1 MRFKKSATLF
11 RVIGF
16 GLLFSGWGFAQ
27 APASAPAAATP
38 AAQSG
43 ANGGGAGRGQG
54 ANAAPLP
61 PITAPFRIHI
71 IAQNI
76 SGGYALL
83 AVDLNKDHKTDVVAL
98 GLSADS
104 LVWFEN
110 PYWIPHVITTQA
122 PKMVAMDSADLDGDG
137 IPEIAVAYDFAAIP
151 KNSVGTVSIFKHNGD
166 PRQPW
171 VLMKTMDQHM
181 PSTHRVNFAN
191 VDGRGHGT
199 LVAAPILALGS
210 PGFPDPEHL
219 STPLWGFRME
229 NGWKPEL
236 ITDQNKGVVHGLLP
250 YDFFGTGKQDILTA
264 GYSGINAHTREKN
277 GTWKRT
283 FIAEGSPAPWPNGG
297 AGAVAV
303 GKLAGKQFF
312 ATIEPFH
319 GNMTVIYTQDDK
331 GQYQRHVID
340 DTLTTGHA
348 LTLVNVDSDNMQE
361 VVAGGNRTKANLYFY
376 RATDK
381 TGQNW
386 TRQLMDND
394 MAASACTDAD
404 IKGTGHKTD
413 VVCMEAR
420 PPFAVKWYEY
430 VGK

>member
-1 MRFKKSATLF
+1 MRGEGIAALLA
-11 RVIGF
+11 VIGF
-16 GLLFSGWGFAQ
+16 SCAAFAQ
-27 APASAPAAATP
+27 NGAPALGGATP
-38 AAQSG
+38 AAG
-43 ANGGGAGRGQG
+43 AQADGGQA
-54 ANAAPLP
+54 ANATPPP

-71 IAQNI
+71 IAENI
-76 SGGYALL
+76 AGGYALL

-98 GLSADS
+98 GLSADN

-137 IPEIAVAYDFAAIP
+137 VPEIAVAYDFDALPA
-151 KNSVGTVSIFKHNGD
+151 KSVGTVSIFKHNGD

-171 VLMKTMDQHM
+171 VLMKTIDEKM

-191 VDGRGHGT
+191 VDGEGHGT
-199 LVAAPILALGS
+199 VVAAPILNPAS
-210 PGFPDPEHL
+210 PGFPDPNHL
-219 STPLWGFRME
+219 VTPLWAFRME
-229 NGWKPEL
+229 NGWKPEQV
-236 ITDQNKGVVHGLLP
+236 TDQNKGVVHELLP

-264 GYSGINAHTREKN
+264 GYSGINAHTLEKD

-283 FIAEGSPAPWPNGG
+283 FIAEGSPSPWPNGG

-312 ATIEPFH
+312 ASIEPFH
-319 GNMTVIYTQDDK
+319 GNMVVIYTQDDK
-331 GQYQRHVID
+331 GAYQRHVID
-340 DTLTTGHA
+340 DALTTGHA
-348 LTLVNVDSDNMQE
+348 LTLVDVDSDGMQE
-361 VVAGGNRTKANLYFY
+361 VVAGGNRTKGNLFFY

-394 MAASACTDAD
+394 MAASACIDAD

-413 VVCMEAR
+413 VVCMEAHE
-420 PPFAVKWYEY
+420 PFALKWYEY
-430 VGK
+430 VGE